1 MHTNTSFLIMPTLI
15 SFYPNRVGADGQV
28 AWGELAKLLVSEG
41 ETIATGDL
49 EAYLEALVG
58 RDGLPE
64 AKDEYDG
71 YRFTDHVLGFEE

>member
-1 MHTNTSFLIMPTLI
+1 M
-15 SFYPNRVGADGQV
+15 